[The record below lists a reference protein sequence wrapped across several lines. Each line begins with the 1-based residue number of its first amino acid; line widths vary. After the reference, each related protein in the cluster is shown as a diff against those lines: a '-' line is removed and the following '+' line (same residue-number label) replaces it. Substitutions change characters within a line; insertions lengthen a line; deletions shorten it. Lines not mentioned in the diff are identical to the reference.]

1 MTMQINTKINERL
14 LQIEKTWVHINRL
27 PYVIREFVYTQPWYK
42 SHKWYKFRRKQ
53 RVTGYTKRMTTF
65 WRVYM
70 KGVKE
75 AVAELQ
81 APDEIESI
89 TDMLR
94 RIIAEYGDDPDIIK
108 DELAAMEMTDEKRKK
123 KRERYLK
130 WKAKHKK
137 REEAGVYDGLNK

>member
-1 MTMQINTKINERL
+1 MQINAKINERL
-14 LQIEKTWVHINRL
+14 LQIEKTWVHINGL

-42 SHKWYKFRRKQ
+42 SHKAYKFSRKR
-53 RVTGYTKRMTTF
+53 RVTGFTHRMTTF

-94 RIIAEYGDDPDIIK
+94 RIIAEYGDNPDWIK
-108 DELAAMEMTDEKRKK
+108 NELAEMEMTDAKRKR
-123 KRERYLK
+123 KRELYLR
-130 WKAKHKK
+130 WKAGKKK
-137 REEAGVYDGLNK
+137 REEAGTYDGFDK